1 MYVTINED
9 KCIGC
14 NACIR
19 VCPVH
24 EANRAV
30 INKENNHS
38 IISINKDMCISCG
51 ECVKHCEHGA
61 RAFEDDTE
69 RFFGAVRSGKKV
81 TVVVAPAFRLTE
93 PDSDAML
100 AHLRQLGVNLIY
112 DVSFGA
118 DICTYM
124 HIKAIKEKKVSKV
137 MSQPCAALVEY
148 ILKHRHN
155 MISMLSPVHSP
166 ISCTAVYLRKYAN
179 VNGDIAC
186 LSPCIAKKFEFEET
200 GLIQYNVTF
209 RKFAEYMKK
218 NFTYDK
224 SQKFRFDNV
233 PAYCGKIYP
242 KPGGLKDCLLNVMP
256 NLDVRNSEGVSHVYG
271 ELDYYAAADKNDRPD
286 VYDILS
292 CSHGCISGPGTNFDE
307 SRLFSYMKK
316 AESLEASSFHER
328 RRQKAFN
335 TDKQFKWFE
344 KHLKL
349 DDFIR
354 QYTPKNT
361 NNHPASDHA
370 INEAYAA
377 LMKKT
382 HTEKHFDCGACGYKT
397 CEEMASAIAKGIN
410 FPKNCHQFSVKKI
423 ELEQQH
429 ANEANLLIQSQNEHI
444 ISAIN
449 EITDDI
455 EKICNDSNGIN
466 ELCINN
472 SSEMNNINEIIGIL
486 NEKCEE
492 IHSAVNGII
501 DVNKQYKEISESI
514 KGITDQTHILSM
526 NASVEAARA
535 GEAGKSFSIVAQ
547 EIRTL
552 ASNTRNATGTIDE
565 SEKLVNVETAKVLE
579 IAKEIE
585 KVASNLS
592 SAISQVNNNIENT
605 LASGNVIKETAEDIR
620 SSADRLRN

>member
-1 MYVTINED
+1 MYVNINEE

-30 INKENNHS
+30 MNDGNGHS
-38 IISINKDMCISCG
+38 IISINRDMCISCG

-61 RAFEDDTE
+61 RFYEDDTE
-69 RFFGAVRSGKKV
+69 RFFNDLKSGKKI
-81 TVVVAPAFRLTE
+81 TVVVAPAMRLTE

-100 AHLRQLGVNLIY
+100 AHLRSLGANLIY

-155 MISMLSPVHSP
+155 MIPMLSPVHSP
-166 ISCTAVYLRKYAN
+166 ISCTAVYLRKYAHI
-179 VNGDIAC
+179 NGDIAC
-186 LSPCIAKKFEFEET
+186 LSPCIAKKFEFDET

-209 RKFAEYMKK
+209 K
-218 NFTYDK
+218 NFADYMRRNCTYDRT
-224 SQKFRFDNV
+224 QKFKFDNIT
-233 PAYCGKIYP
+233 AYCGKIYP
-242 KPGGLKDCLLNVMP
+242 KPGGLKDCLLNAMP
-256 NLDVRNSEGVSHVYG
+256 NLDVRNSEGVSHVYE
-271 ELDYYAAADKNDRPD
+271 ELDYYALADKSDRPD

-292 CSHGCISGPGTNFDE
+292 CSHGCISGPGTNFEE
-307 SRLFSYMKK
+307 SNLFSYMKK
-316 AESLEASSFHER
+316 AEALEASSFNER
-328 RRQKAFN
+328 RKQKAFN
-335 TDKQFKWFE
+335 ADKQFKWFE
-344 KHLKL
+344 KNLKL
-349 DDFIR
+349 EDFIR
-354 QYTPKNT
+354 HYSAKNT
-361 NNHPASDHA
+361 NNQPATDSA
-370 INEAYAA
+370 INQAYAT

-410 FPKNCHQFSVKKI
+410 FPENCHQFSVKKI
-423 ELEQQH
+423 ELEHKQVDEV
-429 ANEANLLIQSQNEHI
+429 NSVIQAQNDQI
-444 ISAIN
+444 IGAIN
-449 EITDDI
+449 AITDDI
-455 EKICNDSNGIN
+455 EKICTDSNGIS
-466 ELCINN
+466 ELCITN
-472 SSEMNNINEIIGIL
+472 SNEMNNINEIIAIL
-486 NEKCEE
+486 NHKCEE

-501 DVNKQYKEISESI
+501 NVNRQYKEISESI

-552 ASNTRNATGTIDE
+552 ASNTRTATGTIDE

-585 KVASNLS
+585 KVANNLAD
-592 SAISQVNNNIENT
+592 AIAHVSGNIDNT
-605 LASGNVIKETAEDIR
+605 LASGNIIKETAEDIKN
-620 SSADRLRN
+620 SADRLRR

>member
-179 VNGDIAC
+179 VSGDIAC

-218 NFTYDK
+218 TFTYDK

-233 PAYCGKIYP
+233 
-242 KPGGLKDCLLNVMP
+242 
-256 NLDVRNSEGVSHVYG
+256 
-271 ELDYYAAADKNDRPD
+271 
-286 VYDILS
+286 
-292 CSHGCISGPGTNFDE
+292 
-307 SRLFSYMKK
+307 
-316 AESLEASSFHER
+316 
-328 RRQKAFN
+328 
-335 TDKQFKWFE
+335 
-344 KHLKL
+344 
-349 DDFIR
+349 
-354 QYTPKNT
+354 
-361 NNHPASDHA
+361 
-370 INEAYAA
+370 
-377 LMKKT
+377 
-382 HTEKHFDCGACGYKT
+382 
-397 CEEMASAIAKGIN
+397 
-410 FPKNCHQFSVKKI
+410 
-423 ELEQQH
+423 
-429 ANEANLLIQSQNEHI
+429 
-444 ISAIN
+444 
-449 EITDDI
+449 
-455 EKICNDSNGIN
+455 
-466 ELCINN
+466 
-472 SSEMNNINEIIGIL
+472 
-486 NEKCEE
+486 
-492 IHSAVNGII
+492 
-501 DVNKQYKEISESI
+501 
-514 KGITDQTHILSM
+514 
-526 NASVEAARA
+526 
-535 GEAGKSFSIVAQ
+535 
-547 EIRTL
+547 
-552 ASNTRNATGTIDE
+552 
-565 SEKLVNVETAKVLE
+565 
-579 IAKEIE
+579 
-585 KVASNLS
+585 
-592 SAISQVNNNIENT
+592 
-605 LASGNVIKETAEDIR
+605 
-620 SSADRLRN
+620 

>member
-30 INKENNHS
+30 ASSGKNHS
-38 IISINKDMCISCG
+38 IISINHDMCISCG
-51 ECVKHCEHGA
+51 ECVKSCEHGA
-61 RAFEDDTE
+61 RDFVDDAE
-69 RFFGAVRSGKKV
+69 RFFHDIKSGKKI
-81 TVVVAPAFRLTE
+81 TVVVAPALRLTE

-100 AHLRQLGVNLIY
+100 AHLREIGVNLIY

-124 HIKAIKEKKVSKV
+124 HIKAIKENKVDKV

-166 ISCTAVYLRKYAN
+166 ISCTAAYLRKYAGIS
-179 VNGDIAC
+179 GDIAC
-186 LSPCIAKKFEFEET
+186 ISPCIAKKFEFEET

-209 RKFAEYMKK
+209 KRFVEIMKRD
-218 NFTYDK
+218 FTYDK
-224 SQKFRFDNV
+224 TKKFKFDNV

-328 RRQKAFN
+328 RKQKAFN
-335 TDKQFKWFE
+335 VDKQFKWFE

-349 DDFIR
+349 EDFIR
-354 QYTPKNT
+354 NYTPKQT
-361 NNHPASDHA
+361 NNQPASELA
-370 INEAYAA
+370 INSAYAK

-382 HTEKHFDCGACGYKT
+382 HSEKHFDCGACGYKS

-410 FPKNCHQFSVKKI
+410 FPENCHQFTVKKI
-423 ELEQQH
+423 ELEQEH
-429 ANEANLLIQSQNEHI
+429 ANEASVVIQSQNEQI
-444 ISAIN
+444 ISTIN
-449 EITDDI
+449 NITDDI
-455 EKICNDSNGIN
+455 EKICSDANGIN
-466 ELCINN
+466 ELCLNN
-472 SSEMNNINEIIGIL
+472 SGEMNNINEIINIL
-486 NEKCEE
+486 NDKCVD

-514 KGITDQTHILSM
+514 KNITDQTHILSM

-552 ASNTRNATGTIDE
+552 AANTKNATSTIDE
-565 SEKLVNVETAKVLE
+565 SEKLVNIETAKVLE

-585 KVASNLS
+585 KVANNLS
-592 SAISQVNNNIENT
+592 GAISHV
-605 LASGNVIKETAEDIR
+605 SGNIDNTISSGQIIRGTAEDIR
-620 SSADRLRN
+620 TAADRLRR

>member
-1 MYVTINED
+1 MFVTINED

-30 INKENNHS
+30 ISEEKGHS

-61 RAFEDDTE
+61 RMYEDDTE
-69 RFFGAVRSGKKV
+69 KFFNDLKSGKKI
-81 TVVVAPAFRLTE
+81 TVVVAPALRLTE

-155 MISMLSPVHSP
+155 MIPMLSPVHSP
-166 ISCTAVYLRKYAN
+166 ISCTAAYLRKYAKIS
-179 VNGDIAC
+179 GDIAC

-209 RKFAEYMKK
+209 KNFVDYMKR
-218 NFTYDK
+218 NFTYDR
-224 SQKFRFDNV
+224 SQKFKFDNV

-256 NLDVRNSEGVSHVYG
+256 GLDVRNSEGVSHVYE
-271 ELDYYAAADKNDRPD
+271 ELDYYVAADKTDRPD

-292 CSHGCISGPGTNFDE
+292 CSHGCISGPGTNFEE
-307 SRLFSYMKK
+307 SKLFSYMKK
-316 AESLEASSFHER
+316 AEKLEESSFHER
-328 RRQKAFN
+328 KRQTAFN
-335 TDKQFKWFE
+335 ADKQFKWFE
-344 KHLKL
+344 KNLRL

-354 QYTPKNT
+354 HYTAKNT
-361 NNHPASDHA
+361 NNQPASDSA
-370 INEAYAA
+370 INAAYAA

-382 HTEKHFDCGACGYKT
+382 HTDKHFDCGACGYKT

-410 FPKNCHQFSVKKI
+410 YPENCHQFSIKKI
-423 ELEQQH
+423 ELEHQQ
-429 ANEANLLIQSQNEHI
+429 ANEANLAIQSQNEQI
-444 ISAIN
+444 INTIN

-466 ELCINN
+466 ELCVTN

-486 NEKCEE
+486 NHKCEE

-501 DVNKQYKEISESI
+501 NVNKQYKEISESI
-514 KGITDQTHILSM
+514 KNITDQTHILSM

-552 ASNTRNATGTIDE
+552 AANTRNTTGTIDE

-585 KVASNLS
+585 KVANNLS
-592 SAISQVNNNIENT
+592 DAISHVSGNIDNT
-605 LASGNVIKETAEDIR
+605 LTSGNIINETAEDIR
-620 SSADRLRN
+620 SSADRLRR